1 MTRVINMGL
10 LLLSMLGFLCPIHA
24 AQLCGEQKVT
34 LQVLGSGGPEIDDGR
49 ASSSYLIWLD
59 GQARVLVDVGP
70 GSSINFGQSGAS
82 IEDIDV
88 IALTHL
94 HVDHSAD
101 LASFIKGSFF
111 SERHHDLVVIGP
123 EQNSLMPATS
133 QFVNAMFN
141 QQGVYPYLQSYILP
155 SKENAY
161 HIVSKDVPIQHHNVS
176 DYQLNETLQLQAIAV
191 HHGPVAAV
199 AWRVNLAGCAIT
211 FSGDMNNDYRTLAK
225 LAADTDI
232 LVMHN
237 AIPEGTH
244 GVAARLHMTPSQIGL
259 IAQQAAAK
267 KVVVSHRMRRT
278 LGKEDET
285 LRYIRQSYTGP
296 VIFADDLDSFDLNV
310 AK

>member
-1 MTRVINMGL
+1 MTRFINMWL
-10 LLLSMLGFLCPIHA
+10 LLLAMMGFLCPIHA
-24 AQLCGEQKVT
+24 AQLCGDQKVT

-49 ASSSYLIWLD
+49 ASSSYVIWLD

-82 IEDIDV
+82 IDDIDV

-111 SERHHDLVVIGP
+111 SGRQHDLLVIGP
-123 EQNSLMPATS
+123 EQNALMPSTS
-133 QFVNAMFN
+133 RFVNAMFS
-141 QQGVYPYLQSYILP
+141 QQGAYPYLQSYVVP
-155 SKENAY
+155 KKENAY
-161 HIVSKDVPIQHHNVS
+161 HIVSKDVPIREHRVS
-176 DYQLNETLQLQAIAV
+176 DYPLNKSLQLQAVAV

-199 AWRVNLAGCAIT
+199 AWRVNIAGCAIT

-225 LAADTDI
+225 LAAGTDI

-237 AIPEGTH
+237 AIPEGAH
-244 GVAARLHMTPSQIGL
+244 GVAAHLHMTPSQIGR

-267 KVVVSHRMRRT
+267 KVVVSHRMHRT